1 MDKKLWQ
8 QQRKYFRRKTKEV
21 EEKKTIWG
29 NVKSI
34 FTVKNPSKKT
44 LLKYKTLK
52 EKAFI
57 TIILCGLL
65 IEATIIYTIL
75 VESKILSSNK
85 AQEEYVTSF
94 DTKSNKNKVVVIN
107 LDEEITM
114 ESYSKIENIMEEI
127 KHSKETKEVI
137 FVFNTPGGSPVAS
150 DEIANYLERFPKPIT
165 AYIQSVAASGGYYIA
180 SSIPKI
186 IANPSAIIGS
196 IGVIMSKVNLEKLT
210 TKIGIEEDNIEMG
223 KYKAPISLFKP
234 ITEKNKKYIV
244 SNLMSPTYE
253 TFLKYVAEHRNI
265 PLKELR
271 NKYAEGQVW
280 AASHPAIQG
289 KLIDKL
295 SSLAVVKEEF
305 NNKYKNKV
313 DFIHYKVSSL
323 YSKSSILGLNV
334 DMKSET
340 IEKLTNK
347 INTIY

>member
-1 MDKKLWQ
+1 MIQ
-8 QQRKYFRRKTKEV
+8 
-21 EEKKTIWG
+21 
-29 NVKSI
+29 SI
-34 FTVKNPSKKT
+34 LN
-44 LLKYKTLK
+44 
-52 EKAFI
+52 
-57 TIILCGLL
+57 
-65 IEATIIYTIL
+65 
-75 VESKILSSNK
+75 
-85 AQEEYVTSF
+85 
-94 DTKSNKNKVVVIN
+94 
-107 LDEEITM
+107 
-114 ESYSKIENIMEEI
+114 
-127 KHSKETKEVI
+127 
-137 FVFNTPGGSPVAS
+137 
-150 DEIANYLERFPKPIT
+150 DEIE
-165 AYIQSVAASGGYYIA
+165 YIVD
-180 SSIPKI
+180 K
-186 IANPSAIIGS
+186 N
-196 IGVIMSKVNLEKLT
+196 
-210 TKIGIEEDNIEMG
+210 IEENDLGRSVSVFEMQLFEIDVCLTVG
-223 KYKAPISLFKP
+223 EINDLYKQ
-234 ITEKNKKYIV
+234 KNKKYIV